1 MRPIVFSTIILAVI
15 AATLFSCNP
24 SEDHSNKNLDS
35 DTAAVAEMHAVVEK
49 DSAPALPMAADTIDK
64 DVEQEKAQQD
74 VGDFSIAPIIKDY
87 LDLKNALVA
96 DNGKLAADAG
106 RKLLATLKAVVMKSV
121 PSGKQKEYMDI
132 AADAM
137 ENAEHIGDNAG
148 KIAHQRE
155 HLASLGKDMNDLIDM
170 FGTPQQ
176 LYQQHCPMYNEGKGA
191 IWISETR
198 EIKNPYYG
206 GEMLT
211 CGSVKKKY

>member
-1 MRPIVFSTIILAVI
+1 MKPIVFSTILSAVI
-15 AATLFSCNP
+15 AATLLSCNS
-24 SEDHSNKNLDS
+24 SENNSNNNQNN
-35 DTAAVAEMHAVVEK
+35 DTAAVAEIHAVAEK
-49 DSAPALPMAADTIDK
+49 NSTPVLPTADTINTN
-64 DVEQEKAQQD
+64 VEQEKVQENVD
-74 VGDFSIAPIIKDY
+74 NFSIAPIIKDY
-87 LDLKNALVA
+87 LALKNALVA

-106 RKLLATLKAVVMKSV
+106 RKLLTTLKTVDMKSV
-121 PSGKQKEYMDI
+121 PSGEHKEYTDI

-155 HLASLGKDMNDLIDM
+155 HLASLSKDMNDLIAM

-191 IWISETR
+191 IWISEIK

>member
-1 MRPIVFSTIILAVI
+1 MKAVFFSTILSAVI
-15 AATLFSCNP
+15 AATLLSCN
-24 SEDHSNKNLDS
+24 SSGNNSNNNLDN
-35 DTAAVAEMHAVVEK
+35 DTAAVAEIHAVAEK
-49 DSAPALPMAADTIDK
+49 DSTPVLPTEADTINK
-64 DVEQEKAQQD
+64 NVEKKKVQENID
-74 VGDFSIAPIIKDY
+74 NFSIAPIIKDY
-87 LDLKNALVA
+87 LALKNALVA

-106 RKLLATLKAVVMKSV
+106 RKLLGTLKRVDMKSV
-121 PSGKQKEYMDI
+121 PSGKHKEFMDI

-155 HLASLGKDMNDLIDM
+155 HLASLSKDMNDLIAM
-170 FGTPQQ
+170 FGVPQQ

-191 IWISETR
+191 IWISEIK

>member
-1 MRPIVFSTIILAVI
+1 MKPIVFSTILSAVI
-15 AATLFSCNP
+15 AATLLSCNS
-24 SEDHSNKNLDS
+24 SENNSYNNPDN
-35 DTAAVAEMHAVVEK
+35 DTAAVAEIHAVAEK
-49 DSAPALPMAADTIDK
+49 DSTPVLPTADTINTN
-64 DVEQEKAQQD
+64 VEQEKVQENVD
-74 VGDFSIAPIIKDY
+74 NFSIAPIIKDY
-87 LDLKNALVA
+87 LALKNALVA

-106 RKLLATLKAVVMKSV
+106 RKLLTTLKTVDMKSV
-121 PSGKQKEYMDI
+121 PSGKHQEYLDI

-137 ENAEHIGDNAG
+137 ENAEHIGDNPG

-155 HLASLGKDMNDLIDM
+155 HLASLSKDINDLIAM

-191 IWISETR
+191 IWISEIK

-206 GEMLT
+206 EEMLT